1 MTRPKL
7 VATAYLAL
15 LLASPLALGVNKSL
29 FTAQE
34 QAWIA
39 QHPVVTTIYDS
50 DWRPIEFIENGQ
62 MRGVAY
68 GYLEAISKISG
79 LQFKRANVTN
89 WSEGDA
95 GLLAGR
101 IDIAPTLSRT
111 QPPPILDGHI
121 IFTRDYFSASMVLV
135 TRPHNHISY
144 SLSDFNGKTVAFK
157 KGNSYKALIHERYPK
172 VRILEVASPEEALRS
187 VSDGR
192 ADAALDLDFILQPIL
207 RRQFIHTLEVAGII
221 TDMPVALCIGLRNDQ
236 VILRDILDK
245 SLQAISAE
253 EANAITNSW
262 LEESDYGKPTIIS
275 IWNYHGTT
283 ILAITGGLLLIILLG
298 LRAEYHRRKARH
310 SERMKANFVAVMTH
324 EIRTPM
330 NAILS
335 AVELLEKTRLDE
347 KQRSLVSVASTSS
360 DALLSLLN
368 DILDIAKLEAGSVQL
383 EIIPTPMVEWVQETL
398 GMMHRRA
405 DQKNLTLT
413 LVTNFDRKLTLAVDP
428 TRLRQ
433 ILVNLLTNAIK
444 FTEHGGI
451 TVALRFQPPEG
462 RSKLGTLE
470 LEVTDTGIGIA
481 PKDQELIFKPFQQAD
496 TSTTRRYGGT
506 GLGLSITNQLAR
518 LMHGRITLHSVPDE
532 GSSFLVSLPVGIA
545 TPAATDEPEHTP
557 ADSSTNRPA
566 RRPSVLVIDDQ
577 PANLAMLD
585 AQLEELGC
593 DATLCDNSRDGWQLS
608 ADEHFDLILL
618 DCNLPEMDGY
628 TLASR
633 IREREKLQDLHTPIL
648 AISASGD
655 LAHQQRVI
663 DCGMDGLLPKPI
675 RLNALQAML
684 ELWCD
689 MDFSQHAANPAN
701 VAPDELDPLY
711 IDSLN
716 DDLDDLA
723 SALNGQQ
730 LELAIHYAHRIKGA
744 ALSTDHDSIAELAA
758 KLEQHLRE
766 QQLDEQ
772 CQLMLKALR
781 QEALALLKAMG

>member
-1 MTRPKL
+1 MEARFV
-7 VATAYLAL
+7 VAVTLAL
-15 LLASPLALGVNKSL
+15 LLAPPQTHATSGPR
-29 FTAQE
+29 FTAAE
-34 QAWIA
+34 QAWLA
-39 QHPVVTTIYDS
+39 SHPVATVIYDA
-50 DWRPIEFIENGQ
+50 DWRPIEYLDDGQ
-62 MRGVAY
+62 MRGIAA
-68 GYLEAISKISG
+68 GYLEAISRISG
-79 LQFKRANVTN
+79 LRFQRAQVTN
-89 WSEGDA
+89 WAEGDA

-101 IDIAPTLSRT
+101 IDIAPTLSRLKL
-111 QPPPILDGHI
+111 PPVLDGHI
-121 IFTRDYFSASMVLV
+121 GLTRDYFSANMVLV
-135 TRPHNHISY
+135 TRPQHATSY
-144 SLSDFNGKTVAFK
+144 SLNDFNGKVIAFK
-157 KGNSYKALIHERYPK
+157 KGSSYQALLLARYPK
-172 VRILEVASPEEALRS
+172 VRILPTASPEEALRS
-187 VSDGR
+187 VSEGR
-192 ADAALDLDFILQPIL
+192 ADAALDLDLILQPML
-207 RRQFIHTLEVAGII
+207 RRQFPGSLEVAGVI
-221 TDMPVALCIGLRNDQ
+221 TDLPVALSMGVRSDNPL
-236 VILRDILDK
+236 LLGILDK
-245 SLQAISAE
+245 SLRAISAS
-253 EANAITNSW
+253 EASRINNTW
-262 LEESDYGKPTIIS
+262 LEQSDYGEPSLPS
-275 IWNYHGTT
+275 IWNYHSPTLLGV
-283 ILAITGGLLLIILLG
+283 LATLLLITALG
-298 LRAEYHRRKARH
+298 LRAEYHRRKALH

-360 DALLSLLN
+360 DALLALLN
-368 DILDIAKLEAGSVQL
+368 DILDISKLEAGNVHL
-383 EIIPTPMVEWVQETL
+383 EIIPTHMVEWVQETL
-398 GMMHRRA
+398 GMMHWRA

-413 LVTNFDRKLTLAVDP
+413 LVTNFDRRLTLAVDP

-433 ILVNLLTNAIK
+433 ILVNLLANAIK
-444 FTEHGGI
+444 FTEHGGV
-451 TVALRFQPPEG
+451 TVT
-462 RSKLGTLE
+462 LGFKPLDGKSTRGILE

-481 PKDQELIFKPFQQAD
+481 QKDQELIFKPFQQAD

-506 GLGLSITNQLAR
+506 GLGLSITSQLAR
-518 LMHGRITLHSVPDE
+518 LMHGRITVHSMPGE
-532 GSSFLVSLPVGIA
+532 GSSFLVSLPVDIA
-545 TPAATDEPEHTP
+545 APAASGETDNTP
-557 ADSSTNRPA
+557 TESGISRPA

-593 DATLCDNSRDGWQLS
+593 DATLCDNSSDGWQLS
-608 ADEHFDLILL
+608 GEENFSLILL
-618 DCNLPEMDGY
+618 DCNLPEVDGY

-633 IREREKLQDLHTPIL
+633 IRERERLQDLHTPIL

-655 LAHQQRVI
+655 LAHQQRVVE
-663 DCGMDGLLPKPI
+663 CGMDGLLSKPI

-730 LELAIHYAHRIKGA
+730 LELALHYAHRIKGA
-744 ALSTDHDSIAELAA
+744 ALSTDHERIAELAGA
-758 KLEQHLRE
+758 LEQHLRD

-772 CQLMLKALR
+772 CQAMLKALR

>member
-1 MTRPKL
+1 MLARL
-7 VATAYLAL
+7 VAVIAVAL
-15 LLASPLALGVNKSL
+15 LLTPLQILAANGPL
-29 FTAQE
+29 FTAAE
-34 QAWIA
+34 QAWLA
-39 QHPVVTTIYDS
+39 RHPVATVIYDA
-50 DWRPIEFIENGQ
+50 DWRPIEYLENGQ
-62 MRGVAY
+62 MRGIAA
-68 GYLEAISKISG
+68 GYLEAISRISG
-79 LQFKRANVTN
+79 LRFQRAQVTS
-89 WSEGDA
+89 WAEGDA

-101 IDIAPTLSRT
+101 IDIAPTLARLKL
-111 QPPPILDGHI
+111 PPILDGRI
-121 IFTRDYFSASMVLV
+121 GLTRDYFSTNMVLV
-135 TRPHNHISY
+135 TRPRHAISY
-144 SLSDFNGKTVAFK
+144 TLADFNGKVIAFK
-157 KGNSYKALIHERYPK
+157 QGSSYQALLQARYPK
-172 VRILEVASPEEALRS
+172 VRILPTASPEDALRS
-187 VSDGR
+187 VIEGR
-192 ADAALDLDFILQPIL
+192 ADAALDLDIILQPML
-207 RRQFIHTLEVAGII
+207 RRQFFNQLEVAGVI
-221 TDMPVALCIGLRNDQ
+221 TELPVSLAMGVRSDNPMLLS
-236 VILRDILDK
+236 ILDK
-245 SLQAISAE
+245 SLRAISAS
-253 EANAITNSW
+253 EASRINTTW
-262 LEESDYGKPTIIS
+262 LEQSDYGEPSLPS
-275 IWNYHGTT
+275 IWNYHSPTLLSV
-283 ILAITGGLLLIILLG
+283 LATLLLIAALG

-360 DALLSLLN
+360 DALLALLN
-368 DILDIAKLEAGSVQL
+368 DILDISKLEAGNVHL
-383 EIIPTPMVEWVQETL
+383 EIIPTHMVAWVQETL
-398 GMMHRRA
+398 GMMHWRA

-413 LVTNFDRKLTLAVDP
+413 LVTNFDRQLTLAVDP

-433 ILVNLLTNAIK
+433 ILVNLLANAIK

-451 TVALRFQPPEG
+451 TVTLGFKALEG
-462 RSKLGTLE
+462 KTARGILE

-481 PKDQELIFKPFQQAD
+481 QKDQELIFKPFQQAD

-506 GLGLSITNQLAR
+506 GLGLSITSQLAR
-518 LMHGRITLHSVPDE
+518 LMHGRITLHSVPGE

-557 ADSSTNRPA
+557 ADSGTNRPA

-593 DATLCDNSRDGWQLS
+593 DATLCDNSNDGWQLS
-608 ADEHFDLILL
+608 GEETFDLILL
-618 DCNLPEMDGY
+618 DCNLPETDGY

-655 LAHQQRVI
+655 LAHQQRVVES
-663 DCGMDGLLPKPI
+663 GMDGLLSKPI

-723 SALNGQQ
+723 SALGGQQ

>member
-1 MTRPKL
+1 MLARL
-7 VATAYLAL
+7 VAVIAIAL
-15 LLASPLALGVNKSL
+15 LLAPLQILAANRPL
-29 FTAQE
+29 FTAAE
-34 QAWIA
+34 QAWLA
-39 QHPVVTTIYDS
+39 RHPVATVIYDA
-50 DWRPIEFIENGQ
+50 DWRPIEYLENGQ
-62 MRGVAY
+62 MRGIAA
-68 GYLEAISKISG
+68 GYLDAISRISG
-79 LQFKRANVTN
+79 LRFQHTPVTN
-89 WSEGDA
+89 WAEGDA

-101 IDIAPTLSRT
+101 IDIAPTLARLKL
-111 QPPPILDGHI
+111 PPILEGRI
-121 IFTRDYFSASMVLV
+121 GLTRNYFSTNMVLV
-135 TRPHNHISY
+135 TRPQHAISY
-144 SLSDFNGKTVAFK
+144 TLADFNDKVIAFK
-157 KGNSYKALIHERYPK
+157 QGSSYQALLQARYPK
-172 VRILEVASPEEALRS
+172 VRILPTASPEDALRS
-187 VSDGR
+187 VIEGR
-192 ADAALDLDFILQPIL
+192 ADAALDLDLILQPML
-207 RRQFIHTLEVAGII
+207 RRQFFNQLEVAGVISEL
-221 TDMPVALCIGLRNDQ
+221 PVSLAMGVRSDNPMLLS
-236 VILRDILDK
+236 ILDK
-245 SLQAISAE
+245 SLRAISAS
-253 EANAITNSW
+253 EASRINTTW
-262 LEESDYGKPTIIS
+262 LEQSDYGEPSLPS
-275 IWNYHGTT
+275 IWNYHSPTLLSV
-283 ILAITGGLLLIILLG
+283 LATLLLITALG

-360 DALLSLLN
+360 DALLALLN
-368 DILDIAKLEAGSVQL
+368 DILDISKLEAGNVHL
-383 EIIPTPMVEWVQETL
+383 EIIPTNMVAWVQETL
-398 GMMHRRA
+398 GMMHWRA

-413 LVTNFDRKLTLAVDP
+413 LVTDFDRQLTLAVDP

-433 ILVNLLTNAIK
+433 ILVNLLANAIK

-451 TVALRFQPPEG
+451 TVTLGFKPLEG
-462 RSKLGTLE
+462 KTACGILE

-481 PKDQELIFKPFQQAD
+481 QKDQELIFKPFQQAD

-506 GLGLSITNQLAR
+506 GLGLSITSQLAR
-518 LMHGRITLHSVPDE
+518 LMHGRITLHSVPGE
-532 GSSFLVSLPVGIA
+532 GSSFLVSLPVDIA
-545 TPAATDEPEHTP
+545 PPAATDESEPTP
-557 ADSSTNRPA
+557 ADSDTNRPA

-593 DATLCDNSRDGWQLS
+593 DATLCDNSSDGWQLS
-608 ADEHFDLILL
+608 GEENFDLILL
-618 DCNLPEMDGY
+618 DCNLPETDGY

-633 IREREKLQDLHTPIL
+633 IREREKLQELHTPIL

-655 LAHQQRVI
+655 LAHQQRVVES
-663 DCGMDGLLPKPI
+663 GMDGLLSKPI

-723 SALNGQQ
+723 SALASEQ

-744 ALSTDHDSIAELAA
+744 ALSTDHERVAALAT

-772 CQLMLKALR
+772 CQPMLKALR